1 MAEVEEVNLASS
13 TCTVGESPTKLTDS
27 IGIAADEVFTNGD
40 ENDTTDS
47 NFLHAGYGSTCEQI
61 LPRKSSLIKDSSR
74 GSRRK
79 KTVSFSSMPG
89 ERIIVNGD
97 CSLFFWGVFKCHVTP
112 AILSRDFDAQLCS
125 GTKSQRAT
133 S

>member
-1 MAEVEEVNLASS
+1 MAEVKDVAPAS
-13 TCTVGESPTKLTDS
+13 TVGTVEESLTKLTDA
-27 IGIAADEVFTNGD
+27 IGTVADEVFTNGD

-47 NFLHAGYGSTCEQI
+47 NFLHAGYGSTSEQI

-89 ERIIVNGD
+89 ERTIVNGD
-97 CSLFFWGVFKCHVTP
+97 CSLLFLFSSCRCANFPRSVMY
-112 AILSRDFDAQLCS
+112 L
-125 GTKSQRAT
+125 
-133 S
+133 